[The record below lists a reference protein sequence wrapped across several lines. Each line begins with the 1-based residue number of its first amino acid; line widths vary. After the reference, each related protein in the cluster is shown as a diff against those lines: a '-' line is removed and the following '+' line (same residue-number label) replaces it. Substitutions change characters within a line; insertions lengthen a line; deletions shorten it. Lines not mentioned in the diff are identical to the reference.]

1 MIDLADLPC
10 TDCGYGTINNE
21 YYMVRNAVW
30 ERALGHPI
38 PNFDD
43 TILCIGCLERRIGRT
58 LTRFDFTNCPLNED
72 DPDWSERLRDR
83 MKRGRR
89 IDFVL
94 TFAEVGF
101 PIFPVN
107 VFRRGDRW
115 RKVPYVKDWENAAT
129 TDPEIL
135 REWWLRWPTAM
146 PGLPLERC
154 GLVVVDCDR
163 HGEVDGVAAFREL
176 GLMPRHPIV
185 TTKSGGQHHWFRQ
198 PPSPVHFTKWA
209 GGEVL
214 GNGRFVVGYSV
225 PQGVMPELPKVFWPR
240 EEDSIVQDPLE
251 CVVPDHHRERSTYRR
266 TLNPRARIQSL
277 MRGLEH
283 AARGARNHRLN
294 TTAYIFGRM
303 IVEGC
308 IRTRRD
314 AEWLLRSGAW
324 INGLWQEDG
333 AEQCKATM
341 KSGLDAGIQDEMNA
355 TEENTLSGSYTTGSI
370 LTTTFSEIAE

>member
-1 MIDLADLPC
+1 MIDLAC
-10 TDCGYGTINNE
+10 ADCGYDTISDE

-58 LTRFDFTNCPLNED
+58 LTRYDFTNCPLNKD

-83 MKRGRR
+83 RKRGRR
-89 IDFVL
+89 VDFAL
-94 TFAEVGF
+94 TFAEAGL

-107 VFRRGDRW
+107 VFRRGERW
-115 RKVPYVKDWENAAT
+115 RKVPYVTDWANAAT
-129 TDPEIL
+129 TDPSAIG
-135 REWWLRWPTAM
+135 EWWMQWPLAM

-163 HGEVDGVAAFREL
+163 HGGVDGVAAFREL
-176 GLMPRHPIV
+176 GLMPRHPV
-185 TTKSGGQHHWFRQ
+185 VATKSGGEHHFFRQ
-198 PPSPVHFTKWA
+198 PPSPVTFTKWA

-214 GNGRFVVGYSV
+214 GVGRFVVGYAV
-225 PQGVMPELPKVFWPR
+225 PEGMMPELPEVFWPR
-240 EEDSIVQDPLE
+240 EDALVVQDPGE
-251 CVVPDHHRERSTYRR
+251 CVVPHHDHHLGSTYRR
-266 TLNPRARIQSL
+266 TLNPRARVDSL
-277 MRGLEH
+277 MRGLEY
-283 AARGARNHRLN
+283 APRGARNHRLN
-294 TTAYIFGRM
+294 ATAYIFGRM

-333 AEQCKATM
+333 AEQCRATM
-341 KSGLDAGIQDEMNA
+341 KSGLDAGIQDEMSARKN
-355 TEENTLSGSYTTGSI
+355 NTLSGSYTSKSI
-370 LTTTFSEIAE
+370 LISEITE